1 MKPPAFAYHAARS
14 AEETISLLA
23 EVGDEGKI
31 LAGGQSLIPVLNMRL
46 VAPAHVIDINRVAG
60 WNGIEVN
67 PDTVT
72 IGALVRHAELE
83 ASEAAYAAQPL
94 LRQALRHV
102 AHPAIRNRGTTVGS
116 LAHADPA
123 GEMPAILALC
133 DGSVVAT
140 SARGDRAISAA
151 DFFLGP
157 LESCLEADEVLVSA
171 SFRRFPTGT
180 GTAYAEISRRSG
192 DYALV
197 GVGAAVTVEDGQV
210 TGARVGLVSVHP
222 LPLSLDLTETLRG
235 GIDELTGRLEG
246 AVDLV
251 RESAEPEADI
261 HATAAYRSQLLG
273 VLTRRALS
281 EAAATAIGSP
291 SDRSDQG

>member
-1 MKPPAFAYHAARS
+1 MKPPAFAYHAVRS
-14 AEETISLLA
+14 AEETVGLLA

-46 VAPAHVIDINRVAG
+46 VAPAHVIDINRVPG
-60 WNGIEVN
+60 WDTIEVDA
-67 PDTVT
+67 DTVT

-83 ASEAAYAAQPL
+83 AHDAAYAAQPL

-133 DGSVVAT
+133 DGSVVAA
-140 SARGDRAISAA
+140 SARGERTIPAA

-171 SFRRFPTGT
+171 SFRRFPSGT
-180 GTAYAEISRRSG
+180 GSAYAEISRRSG

-197 GVGAAVTVEDGQV
+197 GVGAAVTVEDQHV
-210 TGARVGLVSVHP
+210 TRARVGLVSVHP
-222 LPLSLDLTETLRG
+222 LPLTVDVTEVLRG
-235 GIDELTGRLEG
+235 NIGDLGRRMDE
-246 AVDLV
+246 AVALV
-251 RESAEPEADI
+251 RDSAEPEADI
-261 HATAAYRSQLLG
+261 HATAAYRSQLCG
-273 VLTRRALS
+273 VLTKRALL
-281 EAAATAIGSP
+281 EAAAAVGAATG
-291 SDRSDQG
+291 RSDTR